1 MARSLKP
8 KSLAEFFSDRE
19 TAFNERVKRT
29 RGYHIMLGDKLL
41 ASNPT
46 YAGALKTASNIGPD
60 VKIVKR

>member
-1 MARSLKP
+1 MARSVKP
-8 KSLAEFFSDRE
+8 KTVAEVFKDRE
-19 TAFNERVKRT
+19 TTFNERVKRM

-46 YAGALKTASNIGPD
+46 LAGALKTASNIGPD